1 MGAFYVD
8 QKKKGLLPSTLP
20 SEHKQWGTAMS
31 TADGIIH
38 NLVYPIAVNNVRSI
52 IVTHSGDDVAMTA
65 VLSRYITKSACAI
78 KITDHAYVTNSFSC
92 YFLIIGD

>member
-1 MGAFYVD
+1 MAVRLNKAAK
-8 QKKKGLLPSTLP
+8 QSVSLLSGF
-20 SEHKQWGTAMS
+20 KQWGTATA

-38 NLVYPIAVNNVRSI
+38 NLVYPIAVNDVRSI

-65 VLSRYITKSACAI
+65 VLSKYVTKSASAI
-78 KITDHAYVTNSFSC
+78 KITDHAYVANSFSC

>member
-1 MGAFYVD
+1 MLH
-8 QKKKGLLPSTLP
+8 GLELFS
-20 SEHKQWGTAMS
+20 SGIRQWGTATA

-52 IVTHSGDDVAMTA
+52 IVTHSGGDVAMTA
-65 VLSRYITKSACAI
+65 VLSKYVTKSASAI
-78 KITDHAYVTNSFSC
+78 KITDHTYATNSFSC

>member
-1 MGAFYVD
+1 LIIFGD
-8 QKKKGLLPSTLP
+8 TGLLFAY
-20 SEHKQWGTAMS
+20 KQWGTATA

-65 VLSRYITKSACAI
+65 VLSKYVTKSASAI
-78 KITDHAYVTNSFSC
+78 KITDHAYVANSFSC

>member
-1 MGAFYVD
+1 
-8 QKKKGLLPSTLP
+8 
-20 SEHKQWGTAMS
+20 MS